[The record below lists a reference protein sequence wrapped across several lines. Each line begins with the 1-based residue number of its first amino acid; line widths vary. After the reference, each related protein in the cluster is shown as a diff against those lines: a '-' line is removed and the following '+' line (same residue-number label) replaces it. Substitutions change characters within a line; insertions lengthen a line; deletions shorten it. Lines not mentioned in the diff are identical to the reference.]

1 MQFTAST
8 WGGDARLPPTIGAA
22 GCWTARSPVFV
33 GDGSAGVAATGDR
46 SKAPLEWEPIG
57 RRVCIGGVSC
67 SVGGRLLDGQGES
80 DLIERAK
87 RGDVGAFEAIVTRY
101 QDLAFR
107 TAYVI
112 TGDAAE
118 AEEAAAT
125 GFLKAHYALARF
137 RSGAPVRP
145 WLLKIVANE
154 ARNRRTA
161 ARRHPT
167 LALSAVED
175 RPSDEP
181 ALSPEAAA
189 LAEEQRCLLLSA
201 VDGLWEEDRL
211 VIALRYFLDL
221 SEAEMAEALGCARGT
236 VKSRLS
242 RALSRLRQRM
252 TADPRRGEERR
263 G

>member
-1 MQFTAST
+1 M
-8 WGGDARLPPTIGAA
+8 
-22 GCWTARSPVFV
+22 
-33 GDGSAGVAATGDR
+33 
-46 SKAPLEWEPIG
+46 
-57 RRVCIGGVSC
+57 GGVRC
-67 SVGGRLLDGQGES
+67 SVGGRLLDEQNES
-80 DLIERAK
+80 ELIERAK
-87 RGDVGAFEAIVTRY
+87 RGDAGAFEAIVTRY

-118 AEEAAAT
+118 AEDAAST
-125 GFLKAHYALARF
+125 GFLKAYYALARF
-137 RSGAPVRP
+137 RSDAPLRP

-175 RPSDEP
+175 RPSVEP
-181 ALSPEAAA
+181 ALSPEVAA
-189 LAEEQRCLLLSA
+189 LAEEQRRLLLAA
-201 VDGLWEEDRL
+201 VDGLREEDRL
-211 VIALRYFLDL
+211 VIAYRYFLDL

-242 RALSRLRQRM
+242 RALGRLRERM
-252 TADPRRGEERR
+252 SADSTREEARRG
-263 G
+263 

>member
-1 MQFTAST
+1 MFACD
-8 WGGDARLPPTIGAA
+8 GNLVPAA
-22 GCWTARSPVFV
+22 GSNRMP
-33 GDGSAGVAATGDR
+33 
-46 SKAPLEWEPIG
+46 APTEWEPNG
-57 RRVCIGGVSC
+57 PRACIGGGSC
-67 SVGGRLLDGQGES
+67 SVGGRLLDEHEEAE
-80 DLIERAK
+80 LIERAQ
-87 RGDVGAFEAIVTRY
+87 RGDAGAFEAIVTRY

-118 AEEAAAT
+118 AEEAAST
-125 GFLKAHYALARF
+125 GFLKAYHALARF
-137 RSGAPVRP
+137 RTGAPLRP

-175 RPSDEP
+175 RPSVEP
-181 ALSPEAAA
+181 ALSPEVAA
-189 LAEEQRCLLLSA
+189 LAAEQRRLLLAA
-201 VDGLWEEDRL
+201 VDGLREEDRL
-211 VIALRYFLDL
+211 VIAYRYFLDL

-242 RALSRLRQRM
+242 RALGRLRERM
-252 TADPRRGEERR
+252 SADSTREEARRG
-263 G
+263 